1 LAIFGTL
8 APSLTYWPSV
18 VVSLLNQCKDAV
30 SALWCNAKSVSNQSS
45 PINFPLVYGEPD
57 RTTNDPGLFGPA
69 SISWQLHADPAAA
82 IGGVRALLMQALH
95 PEAMA
100 GVAKHSSYK
109 TDPWG
114 RLART
119 AEYIAVITFGTTE
132 EAHRAAARVRMVH
145 QKLGVDRPDLL
156 LWVHLGFVDSL
167 LRAAQRSGLALTQAE
182 ADQYV
187 KEQVVAAD
195 LLGAPDAPTTV
206 AELETAIE
214 KYLPVLGATKEAK
227 DAARFT
233 AFPPMSLRTRLL
245 TPAAPAWASVAATAF
260 ALLPSWGRNMYGGG
274 LLGPALA
281 LPILDDQGTFA
292 IKAWRRAISFLPPQ
306 LLASPQIT
314 AAKTRLGL

>member
-1 LAIFGTL
+1 MSDQT
-8 APSLTYWPSV
+8 
-18 VVSLLNQCKDAV
+18 
-30 SALWCNAKSVSNQSS
+30 S
-45 PINFPLVYGEPD
+45 PIQFPLVYGEPD
-57 RTTNDPGLFGPA
+57 TATPDPGLFGPA
-69 SISWQLHADPAAA
+69 SISWQLHADAASG

-119 AEYIAVITFGTTE
+119 AEYISVITFGTTA
-132 EAHRAAARVRMVH
+132 EAESAAARVRLVH

-167 LRAAQRSGLALTQAE
+167 LRAAQRSGLAIDD
-182 ADQYV
+182 ADADRYV
-187 KEQVVAAD
+187 KEQVIAAE
-195 LLGAPDAPTTV
+195 LLGAPDAPTTQS
-206 AELETAIE
+206 ELVTAIE
-214 KYLPVLGATKEAK
+214 EFKPVLAATKEAR
-227 DAARFT
+227 DAARFIS
-233 AFPPMSLRTRLL
+233 FPPMSLRTRLL

-260 ALLPSWGRNMYGGG
+260 ALLPAWGRQLYGGG

-292 IKAWRRAISFLPPQ
+292 IKAWRNALSFMPPQ
-306 LLASPQIT
+306 LLASPHVA
-314 AAKTRLGL
+314 AAKARLGL